1 MPRCPAHVASSR
13 PGWPAQ
19 RPTVRRAPGDD
30 SIAALIDALVSAGGR
45 LTITEAASIAGESPV
60 RMSGYL
66 AVVTRLLNVDG
77 YGVLQLKDVGKA
89 VELNEHLLRQQ
100 FQL

>member
-1 MPRCPAHVASSR
+1 MA
-13 PGWPAQ
+13 AQ
-19 RPTVRRAPGDD
+19 RPAVRRAPGDD

-45 LTITEAASIAGESPV
+45 LTLPEAATAVGEPV
-60 RMSGYL
+60 HRMSGYL
-66 AVVTRLLNVDG
+66 ALVTRLLNVDG
-77 YGVLQLKDVGKA
+77 YGVLQLKDGGKA